1 MEYRKIGRSNL
12 EVSAVCLGSWVFGG
26 DCWGEVDDARSERVV
41 REAVEKG
48 INFID
53 TAPVYGDGHAE
64 RIIGR
69 ALHGIS
75 DKVIIATKCGLEG
88 KGASIKHNLSA
99 AFIKEEV
106 ENSLKRLGVDVI
118 DLYQCHWPD
127 PNTPLEETFSTL
139 KGLIEEGKIRHIGV
153 SNFDRT
159 LLERASSLAPIIS
172 DQMQYSLLDRG
183 IERDLIPF
191 CEANGISVLSYG
203 PLAGGILTGKYKKPP
218 NFPKG
223 DARSFFYKYYREP
236 AWTKAMELVDI
247 LGEIA
252 EKRHV
257 PIADIAISWVLSCPE
272 VASCIVGCRTPQQL
286 DENIRAA
293 GIRLKEEEL
302 AKIRG

>member
-1 MEYRKIGRSNL
+1 
-12 EVSAVCLGSWVFGG
+12 VCLGSWVFGG
-26 DCWGEVDDARSERVV
+26 DCWGEVDDAQSERVV

-53 TAPVYGDGHAE
+53 TAPVYGAGRAE
-64 RIIGR
+64 SVIGR
-69 ALHGIS
+69 ALQGVS
-75 DKVIIATKCGLEG
+75 DKVIIATKCGLEQ
-88 KGASIKHNLSA
+88 KGSSIKPNLSA

-106 ENSLKRLGVDVI
+106 ENSLRRLGVDVI

-153 SNFDRT
+153 SNFDRS
-159 LLERASSLAPIIS
+159 LMKRASSLAPIIS
-172 DQMQYSLLDRG
+172 NQMQYSLLDRT
-183 IERDLIPF
+183 IEKDLIPF
-191 CEANGISVLSYG
+191 CGEHGISVLAYG
-203 PLAGGILTGKYKKPP
+203 PLAGGILTGKYKTPP
-218 NFPKG
+218 NFSKG
-223 DARSFFYKYYREP
+223 NVKSFFYKYYREP
-236 AWTKAMELVDI
+236 AWTKAMALVA
-247 LGEIA
+247 LLREIA

-257 PIADIAISWVLSCPE
+257 PTADIAISWVLSCPE